1 VLKAKAAKREKP
13 DLKGLTEKEFLEVA
27 EGLGLPPYRGRQMAR
42 WVFVRGARSFEEMT
56 DLPKD
61 LRPRLADRCTITHLV
76 PEALQTSRDGTRKF
90 LFRTP
95 AGHPFESVLIP
106 DSGRL
111 TLCLSVQAGCR
122 MGCAFCATGTLGL
135 LEQLKAA
142 SIVEQYLAARRV
154 APEERITNLVFM
166 GMGEPLDNYEEVAR
180 ALRILTHP
188 AWLAV
193 SPRRITVSTCG
204 LVPAMIRFKAQF
216 PQVRLAVSLGA
227 PDDER
232 RNRLIPINKR
242 YPLSVLLDAC
252 RKMPLPPRQR
262 MTFEYC
268 LLSGVNDSPEDAGR
282 LAELLRG
289 IRCKVNLIPFNE
301 FPGIPYRRPG
311 AAAVNQFAATLAK
324 AGVSVTVRESRGR
337 DIDAACGQLAGTAPS
352 GPDPDPGVLVSPLTA
367 SPAAG

>member
-1 VLKAKAAKREKP
+1 MPTLLTAKNGKP
-13 DLKGLTEKEFLEVA
+13 DLKGLTEREFLELA
-27 EGLGLPPYRGRQMAR
+27 EDRGLPPYRGRQLAR
-42 WVFVRGARSFEEMT
+42 WVFVRGSRSFDEMT

-61 LRPRLADRCTITHLV
+61 LRPRLAESCTITHLV
-76 PEALQTSRDGTRKF
+76 PETFQASRDGIRKF
-90 LFRTP
+90 LFRTSV
-95 AGHPFESVLIP
+95 GHPFESVLIP

-142 SIVEQYLAARRV
+142 SIVDQYLAARRA
-154 APEERITNLVFM
+154 APEERMTNLVFM

-204 LVPAMIRFKAQF
+204 LVPAMTRFKAEF

-232 RNRLIPINKR
+232 RNQLIPVNKK
-242 YPLSVLLDAC
+242 YPLAVLLDAC
-252 RKMPLPPRQR
+252 RQIHLPPRQR
-262 MTFEYC
+262 ITFEYC
-268 LLSGVNDSPEDAGR
+268 LLSGVNDSPEDASR
-282 LAELLRG
+282 LGELLKG

-301 FPGIPYRRPG
+301 SPGLPYRRPE
-311 AAAVNQFAATLAK
+311 AAVVNRFAALLSKVGIT
-324 AGVSVTVRESRGR
+324 VTVRESRGR
-337 DIDAACGQLAGTAPS
+337 DIDAACGQLAGKFSPGPNSTARI
-352 GPDPDPGVLVSPLTA
+352 PLTD
-367 SPAAG
+367 PPRGRID